1 MEAAQTKL
9 VRAVRREVRRASRG
23 RRRGGPDAES
33 ASTSGR
39 FASNAS
45 DDDAGASSDGS
56 LGDPELT
63 PEFIAAAAGV
73 NRDLARAVAD
83 ELEDQLTDVLTCL
96 GEETQKASVLSYA
109 LEAGFGV
116 EVPEL
121 LGEAGYSRETT
132 PPGSRDEPTP
142 GTRPLVPGAAADRWR
157 AGIVKAGRYAHL
169 IPPEPTEASGRRR
182 SPPPGPL
189 EGTFAT
195 PAPTSPGSD
204 AFASANG
211 GDSAP
216 PSAKTANLARDD
228 AFETTRR
235 SAAGGRGGDG
245 VFGSAT
251 RAKVRRR
258 LIPDDLA
265 DLSERGFGS
274 EHPSEHPSPSLVES
288 VAEAFDPERNAGT
301 VDTPPEAEG
310 SRAETARGPGSDEN
324 AWETSSDE
332 GEDEDEGETDGGSF
346 EGASHEGSSF
356 EGSSHEGF
364 GGSGPVLVEGYYS
377 ADAPPGDDLATRLGR
392 LRVGKNPAASP
403 DRPAAVPPRKPATP
417 ASASAASAVVRARRP
432 SVGESTSAT
441 EVGAVG
447 VVADDDGES
456 RSVVYDVV
464 DGDGKAGKGKDAAGR
479 ATRRV
484 DQPFKAEA
492 PAPLAKARREGVG
505 SSRKPGGGGRGGEGE
520 AEGVGAVSPALR
532 RVGAKIAR
540 AARRGVEALGR
551 PPEITAPV
559 RQRHWVE
566 IHESVF

>member
-1 MEAAQTKL
+1 M
-9 VRAVRREVRRASRG
+9 
-23 RRRGGPDAES
+23 
-33 ASTSGR
+33 
-39 FASNAS
+39 
-45 DDDAGASSDGS
+45 
-56 LGDPELT
+56 
-63 PEFIAAAAGV
+63 
-73 NRDLARAVAD
+73 
-83 ELEDQLTDVLTCL
+83 
-96 GEETQKASVLSYA
+96 
-109 LEAGFGV
+109 
-116 EVPEL
+116 
-121 LGEAGYSRETT
+121 
-132 PPGSRDEPTP
+132 
-142 GTRPLVPGAAADRWR
+142 
-157 AGIVKAGRYAHL
+157 
-169 IPPEPTEASGRRR
+169 
-182 SPPPGPL
+182 
-189 EGTFAT
+189 
-195 PAPTSPGSD
+195 
-204 AFASANG
+204 
-211 GDSAP
+211 
-216 PSAKTANLARDD
+216 
-228 AFETTRR
+228 
-235 SAAGGRGGDG
+235 
-245 VFGSAT
+245 
-251 RAKVRRR
+251 
-258 LIPDDLA
+258 
-265 DLSERGFGS
+265 
-274 EHPSEHPSPSLVES
+274 
-288 VAEAFDPERNAGT
+288 AEAFDPERNAGT

-464 DGDGKAGKGKDAAGR
+464 DGDGKAGKGKDADAAGR

-540 AARRGVEALGR
+540 ARRGGGGGARAAAGDHRAREAEALGGDPR
-551 PPEITAPV
+551 V
-559 RQRHWVE
+559 RVLTKGEGGGGVGVRIALSNAQRDEYLKRVPLAHPSRDDGCEKRTKLVL
-566 IHESVF
+566 SRGAQQNFPSA